1 MSYETRTWAWNLMA
15 LRPATKL
22 TLMVLADVADEEGRV
37 AYCSHKRMCKLTNQS
52 EGTVKR
58 IIKELA
64 ALTLLVRLPRF
75 VSPEGVVNHVG
86 IGRQTSDGFVLHTRV
101 TSDAL
106 DIIVAEQ
113 KALAK
118 ARGAAEH
125 FDDDVGEGSE
135 SDPPSDSDET
145 IENGPPGE
153 SPVDPLKE
161 DSKRKIPT
169 PTPPKG
175 GVLKIEDDSET
186 KESFERFRSAYPITI
201 EDEPR
206 ALKTWRLLSP
216 ADREIRI
223 TAAARY
229 ADEVKRYKRTPFA
242 AHRWLGDGTPKREGR
257 WQGYATTGTL
267 TATAPTSSVV
277 PFDSRAAKA
286 LVTVCRVLG
295 MSSPPRCSTGY
306 VCSAPITPQILAL
319 ADAPPESE
327 WIEHAIGT
335 QRAGA
340 WRSLRELLPPRWG
353 MPRLEKIRSPW
364 EWPPRVD
371 GTLSPTGPSEST
383 GPPQSLMT
391 ADDERAL
398 TDGL

>member
-1 MSYETRTWAWNLMA
+1 MIIRRHHTANFTIVTNDIFNDTR
-15 LRPATKL
+15 L
-22 TLMVLADVADEEGRV
+22 TLEERGALGWLISRPHNWEVSRAGCAKLWGVGRDKARRILRRLVETGWAQGEMVRDEVTKTFIGMRYTVTDECGPEQAFVDDDGNPEEKPRPEI
-37 AYCSHKRMCKLTNQS
+37 QS
-52 EGTVKR
+52 VDQE
-58 IIKELA
+58 
-64 ALTLLVRLPRF
+64 PRPENPCTGKA
-75 VSPEGVVNHVG
+75 SPEPLV
-86 IGRQTSDGFVLHTRV
+86 S
-101 TSDAL
+101 
-106 DIIVAEQ
+106 
-113 KALAK
+113 
-118 ARGAAEH
+118 
-125 FDDDVGEGSE
+125 
-135 SDPPSDSDET
+135 
-145 IENGPPGE
+145 IE
-153 SPVDPLKE
+153 LQ
-161 DSKRKIPT
+161 RIPT

-175 GVLKIEDDSET
+175 GVIKIEDDSET

-364 EWPPRVD
+364 EWPPRID